1 MACVAW
7 PARLYLL
14 YCPQISHRRCRRRFL
29 MRFLSA
35 VLVLTLL
42 SAILAGV
49 PAPQAT
55 GLPVQ
60 LTDAEFWRIFTEF
73 SEPGG
78 NYPYE
83 NFVTN
88 EETVQDVMPV
98 LTRVTKPGGVYLG
111 VGPEQN
117 FTYISGIKPAMAF
130 VFDIRRQ
137 NAIEHLLYKAI
148 FELSATR
155 AEFVSRL
162 FSIKSPDK
170 VPETARANSLFL
182 AIDGLKGD
190 KAYYTENLA
199 AIKAVLT
206 KHKFALSADDLQK
219 VEYIYDVFFRAGPQ
233 IDYTFASSFPA
244 GMAPAPNYIQA
255 MTDTDAEKKAWS
267 FLATEEN
274 YKFVR
279 DMQLKNLLVPV
290 VGDFSGPKAIR
301 KVADYLKQHSAK
313 VSAFY
318 LSNVEFYLDMPNR
331 GGSPQKTMAFYENA
345 AALPVDSTS
354 LFIRFVGAPQAPNL
368 RWWRGAWLQAVS
380 PMADLAKRIQAGD
393 KLSYAQA
400 LQLIPDPKTLVP

>member
-1 MACVAW
+1 MRAMRVA
-7 PARLYLL
+7 L
-14 YCPQISHRRCRRRFL
+14 
-29 MRFLSA
+29 
-35 VLVLTLL
+35 VLVLYCAFLPGTAL
-42 SAILAGV
+42 S
-49 PAPQAT
+49 QTT
-55 GLPVQ
+55 GLPAQ

-88 EETVQDVMPV
+88 EETIQDVMSV

-117 FTYISGIKPAMAF
+117 FTYISGVKPAMSF

-137 NAIEHLLYKAI
+137 NALEHLMYKAI
-148 FELSATR
+148 FELSPTR
-155 AEFVSRL
+155 ADFVSRL

-190 KAYYTENLA
+190 KAYYMENLA
-199 AIKAVLT
+199 AIKGVLA
-206 KHKFALSADDLQK
+206 KHKFALSVDDLQK

-233 IDYTFASSFPA
+233 IDYAFASSFPA

-255 MTDTDAEKKAWS
+255 MTDTDADKKAWS

-274 YKFVR
+274 YRVVR
-279 DMQLKNLLVPV
+279 QLQVKNLIIPI

-301 KVADYLKQHSAK
+301 KVAEYIQQHNAI

-318 LSNVEFYLDMPNR
+318 VSNVEAYLTGTAGPVSRSM
-331 GGSPQKTMAFYENA
+331 GSPEKIRAFYENA
-345 AALPVDSTS
+345 ATLPVDSTS
-354 LFIRFVGAPQAPNL
+354 LFIRFIGAPQALNL
-368 RWWRGAWLQAVS
+368 SWWKGAWLQTVS
-380 PMADLAKRIQAGD
+380 PMIDVRSRVRASTPPTYEEAVRMT
-393 KLSYAQA
+393 
-400 LQLIPDPKTLVP
+400 PDPKSLVK